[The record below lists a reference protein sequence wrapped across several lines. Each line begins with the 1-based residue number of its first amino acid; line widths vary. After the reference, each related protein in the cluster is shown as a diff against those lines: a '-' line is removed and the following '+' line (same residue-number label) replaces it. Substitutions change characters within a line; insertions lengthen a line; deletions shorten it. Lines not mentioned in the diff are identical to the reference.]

1 MKGFK
6 DSNNKFHPISRMKRG
21 VTKASRTKKFEKSK
35 IQTLIFDKKKFN
47 MSKAKKWASD
57 HEFKSTKVDTQ
68 KNTLRIRQ
76 FDPNK
81 IKKGGECRTFQLGGS
96 GVKAVLCEVPD
107 RFKRSARYKHVSKN
121 KPIRTEFKG
130 GKVFHVASSG
140 VDIHHPESQWCMLCD
155 DIKK

>member
-6 DSNNKFHPISRMKRG
+6 DSSNRFHPISRKKRG
-21 VTKASRTKKFEKSK
+21 VSKITRLKKFDKAK

-47 MSKAKKWASD
+47 MSKAKKWADD
-57 HEFKSTKVDTQ
+57 HDFKATKVDTQ

-107 RFKRSARYKHVSKN
+107 RFKKSARYRHVSQN
-121 KPIRTEFKG
+121 RPLRHETRNG
-130 GKVFHVASSG
+130 N
-140 VDIHHPESQWCMLCD
+140 IHHIASTGVSIYHPRNQFCMLCD
-155 DIKK
+155 K